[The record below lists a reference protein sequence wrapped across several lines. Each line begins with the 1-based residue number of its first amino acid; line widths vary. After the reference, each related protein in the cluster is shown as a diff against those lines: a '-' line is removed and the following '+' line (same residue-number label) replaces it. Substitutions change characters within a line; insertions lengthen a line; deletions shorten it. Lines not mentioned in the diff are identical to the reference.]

1 MSREDSETAATLAT
15 PAEGSASRVIAA
27 LAFAAAGA
35 LVLVSAVDL
44 FLARAFYRGVPGA
57 PRIAEYAMMALVY
70 FSAWLATLRGKQ
82 LRLSGMGPASG
93 RDPAAWVQALG
104 VGVDAALFIASL
116 SLLAIGFAPGE
127 RFMGLPVQL
136 LLAPMPIA
144 FMGMAAAGAARL
156 ARGRKAAFWLIP
168 AAVAAAT
175 LGLGAAANLGR
186 AWGLETAILDDAA
199 FLLGGFFS
207 AAAIPLAALFAAA
220 AAFGLPLYQAIAGA
234 AAVFFIASGSP
245 AELIPSEAYNLFK
258 NASMPAIPLFTVAG
272 FLLSESGAGKRLVAV
287 FRELFGWLPGGEA
300 LAAVVVCAFF
310 TTFTGANGV
319 TILALGGVLAYAL
332 TGSGSYSPSFARGL
346 LTASSSVGLL
356 FPPSIA
362 VILYAINAQFIVQG
376 GESFTISELFL
387 ATIVPGIL
395 MAAAMGGAGV
405 FTSLRAGGNRSA
417 LSLGAAARAL
427 LVALPE
433 LLIPIFIALLYF
445 SGFAGL
451 TEIGALTVLY
461 LLAVEGLWR
470 REFDARAAYA
480 AVTKALPVA
489 GGALIIIA
497 AARGLSF
504 FVMDAG
510 IPELFASWMAS
521 VVGSKALFLLVL
533 NLSLLLVGCFMDVFS
548 AVLVVSPLVIPL
560 GAVYGVDPVHLG
572 AIFIANLS
580 IGFLTPPI
588 GMNLFLASYAFEQPV
603 LRIYRDVLPFFL
615 LQLAVL
621 ALITWVPGLSLALV
635 PR

>member
-1 MSREDSETAATLAT
+1 MSRERIDEASARMGQADDLARRLVA
-15 PAEGSASRVIAA
+15 P
-27 LAFAAAGA
+27 LAFAAAAA
-35 LVLVSAVDL
+35 LVAVSAADL
-44 FLARAFYRGVPGA
+44 IMARAFYRGISGA
-57 PRIAEYAMMALVY
+57 PRIAEYAMTALVY
-70 FSAWLATLRGKQ
+70 FSSWLATLRGDQ
-82 LRLSGMGPASG
+82 LRLSGMASDG
-93 RDPAAWVQALG
+93 VRGAKPCIEALG
-104 VGVDAALFIASL
+104 AGVDAALFIASL

-127 RFMGLPVQL
+127 RFMGLPVQVF
-136 LLAPMPIA
+136 LAPMPLA
-144 FMGMAAAGAARL
+144 FLGMAAVGAARL
-156 ARGRKAAFWLIP
+156 ARGAKAAFWLVP
-168 AAVAAAT
+168 AAVAALA
-175 LGLGAAANLGR
+175 LGLGAASNL
-186 AWGLETAILDDAA
+186 AMALGLTASRLGDAA
-199 FLLGGFFS
+199 YALGAFFS
-207 AAAIPLAALFAAA
+207 IAVIPLAVLFAVAA
-220 AAFGLPLYQAIAGA
+220 GFGLPLYQAIAGA
-234 AAVFFIASGSP
+234 AAVLFIASGSP
-245 AELIPSEAYNLFK
+245 VELIPSEAYSLFK
-258 NASMPAIPLFTVAG
+258 NASMPAIPLFTIAG

-287 FRELFGWLPGGEA
+287 FKELFGWLPGGEA
-300 LAAVVVCAFF
+300 VAAVIVCAFF

-319 TILALGGVLAYAL
+319 TILALGGVLAYVL
-332 TGSGSYSPSFARGL
+332 SGSGSYSDSFSRGL

-362 VILYAINAQFIVQG
+362 VILYAINAQFIIQG
-376 GESFTISELFL
+376 EGAFSISDLFL

-395 MAAAMGGAGV
+395 MATAMGGAGV
-405 FTSLRAGGNRSA
+405 VASLKAKARRRAFDPK
-417 LSLGAAARAL
+417 AAGRAL
-427 LVALPE
+427 VGALPE
-433 LLIPIFIALLYF
+433 LLIPVFIALLYF

-451 TEIGALTVLY
+451 TEIGALTIVY
-461 LLAVEGLWR
+461 LLAVEGLGR
-470 REFDARAAYA
+470 RELDARTAYA
-480 AVTKALPVA
+480 AVAKALPVA

-504 FVMDAG
+504 YVMDAG

-588 GMNLFLASYAFEQPV
+588 GMNLFLASYAFDKPV

-621 ALITWVPGLSLALV
+621 ALITWLPGLSLALV